1 MRKFLMAL
9 VSWMTLLACAVPAVQ
24 AQTPPAAQQQPA
36 PAEAAPAQQ
45 QPKKIIQNPDEYNAY
60 IAAINTT
67 DAAKK
72 AQMMESFLLTY
83 PNTVM
88 KEEGLEVLLKAY
100 QQLDNTEQIKAVAHR
115 LLEVSP
121 KNLTA
126 LALLSYLAR
135 AQAQAGGTDAAASL
149 QEAGQLGTRGL
160 EALEHATKPEGY
172 SDEQWNTM
180 KNSFRVIFL
189 GSVGH
194 AALQAKDYAA
204 AQRSLK
210 EVVAL
215 QPTDVNSIYLLAR
228 AYLEPKPPAVE
239 GLFWIAKAAGS
250 APQLLPYAKNQY
262 ARYHGSE
269 EGFDQLLATAKSA
282 PTIPEGFTVAP
293 APSPADMAAAM
304 LKKAAPEKLSFA
316 EWQFILTNGSKDS
329 SDEVWNAI
337 KGKQVQLVAV
347 VVEPS
352 ATSLKLA
359 GSVDDIEAKKSDLT
373 LVLREPLAPS
383 RIPKAG
389 TELTIQ
395 GAPSEYSATPE
406 SFNMVFNEGEV
417 LMGLSEPAKKPSAG
431 GVRRKPAP

>member
-1 MRKFLMAL
+1 MPL

-88 KEEGLEVLLKAY
+88 KEEGLEVLLNAY
-100 QQLDNTEQIKAVAHR
+100 QQLNKTEQIQAVAHR

-126 LALLSYLAR
+126 LALLSYLALL
-135 AQAQAGGTDAAASL
+135 QGQAGGADAATSL

-172 SDEQWNTM
+172 SDEQWNTR
-180 KNSFRVIFL
+180 KNSLRAIFL

-210 EVVAL
+210 ETVAL
-215 QPTDVNSIYLLAR
+215 QPTDVNSIYPLAR
-228 AYLEPKPPAVE
+228 AYLEPKPPA
-239 GLFWIAKAAGS
+239 
-250 APQLLPYAKNQY
+250 
-262 ARYHGSE
+262 
-269 EGFDQLLATAKSA
+269 
-282 PTIPEGFTVAP
+282 
-293 APSPADMAAAM
+293 
-304 LKKAAPEKLSFA
+304 
-316 EWQFILTNGSKDS
+316 
-329 SDEVWNAI
+329 
-337 KGKQVQLVAV
+337 
-347 VVEPS
+347 
-352 ATSLKLA
+352 
-359 GSVDDIEAKKSDLT
+359 
-373 LVLREPLAPS
+373 
-383 RIPKAG
+383 
-389 TELTIQ
+389 
-395 GAPSEYSATPE
+395 
-406 SFNMVFNEGEV
+406 
-417 LMGLSEPAKKPSAG
+417 
-431 GVRRKPAP
+431 